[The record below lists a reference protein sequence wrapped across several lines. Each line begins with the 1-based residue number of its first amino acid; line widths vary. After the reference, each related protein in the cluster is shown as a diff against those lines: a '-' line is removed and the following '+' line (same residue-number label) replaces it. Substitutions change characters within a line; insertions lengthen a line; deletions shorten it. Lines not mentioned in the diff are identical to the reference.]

1 MCGTLIEEPAACC
14 QRADIHTSVCVC
26 VCVCECCGTRV
37 EQVSDKS
44 HGLPSWL
51 ATLSIPLSHSLSHWL
66 GTLNCYSLSFSSFL
80 PLPLPSPPLALPISL
95 ACCAGYFNFRLKVC
109 NKLKGLHKVYAMLH
123 TVRRATSRS
132 AGNLKQQDKCDNLSA
147 FWPVASAAAA
157 ARTKRT
163 GAATSS
169 PAPAPAPTPWH
180 ATTNSHKL
188 LVLQQRERETQ
199 RGSVWH
205 ILHSIKLMS
214 SKMEKQ
220 QRQQQAVAINACH
233 APPSLLGTPPGH
245 GTASASAKNCCKMM
259 WVVACCGRRC
269 CSCNFCCIFSSSVA
283 SNLLL

>member
-1 MCGTLIEEPAACC
+1 MGCLAG
-14 QRADIHTSVCVC
+14 
-26 VCVCECCGTRV
+26 
-37 EQVSDKS
+37 
-44 HGLPSWL
+44 WL
-51 ATLSIPLSHSLSHWL
+51 APHSIPLSLSLSHWL
-66 GTLNCYSLSFSSFL
+66 GTLNCYSLSFSFCLSVSISLFQ
-80 PLPLPSPPLALPISL
+80 PPSPSPPLALPISL

-147 FWPVASAAAA
+147 FWPVAA

-169 PAPAPAPTPWH
+169 PAPAPTPWH

-188 LVLQQRERETQ
+188 LVLQQRQRETERE
-199 RGSVWH
+199 SVWH

-233 APPSLLGTPPGH
+233 APPPCWERPLRPWHCISVSQKLLQ
-245 GTASASAKNCCKMM
+245 ND
-259 WVVACCGRRC
+259 VGRRM
-269 CSCNFCCIFSSSVA
+269 
-283 SNLLL
+283 L

>member
-1 MCGTLIEEPAACC
+1 MQIYTLV
-14 QRADIHTSVCVC
+14 SVCKGV
-26 VCVCECCGTRV
+26 CCGTRV

-51 ATLSIPLSHSLSHWL
+51 ATLPIPLSLSHWL
-66 GTLNCYSLSFSSFL
+66 GTLNCYSLSSLSVSLSPSPFPFL
-80 PLPLPSPPLALPISL
+80 SLPSPPLAQPISL

-147 FWPVASAAAA
+147 FWPVAARSAAA

-188 LVLQQRERETQ
+188 LVLQQREKERQREC
-199 RGSVWH
+199 
-205 ILHSIKLMS
+205 
-214 SKMEKQ
+214 
-220 QRQQQAVAINACH
+220 VAH
-233 APPSLLGTPPGH
+233 
-245 GTASASAKNCCKMM
+245 TA
-259 WVVACCGRRC
+259 
-269 CSCNFCCIFSSSVA
+269 
-283 SNLLL
+283 

>member
-1 MCGTLIEEPAACC
+1 M
-14 QRADIHTSVCVC
+14 
-26 VCVCECCGTRV
+26 CECCGTRV

-51 ATLSIPLSHSLSHWL
+51 AGTSLYTSLSLCLSLAWHLKLLLSLLLFLSHSLH
-66 GTLNCYSLSFSSFL
+66 L
-80 PLPLPSPPLALPISL
+80 PLPVSLFFPPPALPISL

-147 FWPVASAAAA
+147 FWPVAAAAAA

-169 PAPAPAPTPWH
+169 PSPAPAPTPWH

-188 LVLQQRERETQ
+188 LVLQQRNRETERE
-199 RGSVWH
+199 SVWH

-233 APPSLLGTPPGH
+233 APPPSWARPPAMALH
-245 GTASASAKNCCKMM
+245 QRQPKTVAK
-259 WVVACCGRRC
+259 
-269 CSCNFCCIFSSSVA
+269 
-283 SNLLL
+283 

>member
-1 MCGTLIEEPAACC
+1 
-14 QRADIHTSVCVC
+14 
-26 VCVCECCGTRV
+26 
-37 EQVSDKS
+37 
-44 HGLPSWL
+44 
-51 ATLSIPLSHSLSHWL
+51 
-66 GTLNCYSLSFSSFL
+66 
-80 PLPLPSPPLALPISL
+80 
-95 ACCAGYFNFRLKVC
+95 
-109 NKLKGLHKVYAMLH
+109 MLH

-147 FWPVASAAAA
+147 FWPVAAAA

-169 PAPAPAPTPWH
+169 PAPAPTPWH

-188 LVLQQRERETQ
+188 LVLQQRNRETERG
-199 RGSVWH
+199 RGSMWH

-233 APPSLLGTPPGH
+233 APLLGTPPGH

-259 WVVACCGRRC
+259 WVVAACCGRRC
-269 CSCNFCCIFSSSVA
+269 CSCNFCCIFSSSNGSVA
-283 SNLLL
+283 SNLLLKNKLGNGLCDRILWQVSNKKQQ